1 MSLLLRLL
9 ARVGLASAFLFPKAG
24 TDEQPDEPDAPNEP
38 DDDDQPDDE
47 PGDDIGNDDSEPDD
61 HAGTGNQD
69 APPRRAASA
78 VSLLRTR
85 TQEAER
91 KAEEADRR
99 ARELEER
106 FNRQAAGPSQAER
119 EAAEEDRRLRDPE
132 VSEMEKWQIRSNQ
145 TIRATQAQ
153 AQGFLMQGRDDR
165 DAAAYERKAATNPT
179 YDKYRDKVEAQVA
192 AERKAGRLVQR
203 DMVLAYLVGQDILN
217 GNLKSNKASTTKP
230 VPRGKPTGARSDT
243 PRTGR
248 MTDAQKRAARLQD
261 QII

>member
-1 MSLLLRLL
+1 MPLLLRLL
-9 ARVGLASAFLFPKAG
+9 ARIGLASAFLFPKAG
-24 TDEQPDEPDAPNEP
+24 TDELPDEPEAEP
-38 DDDDQPDDE
+38 DEPEADLEPEADE
-47 PGDDIGNDDSEPDD
+47 PDEDDPELAA
-61 HAGTGNQD
+61 AGGGNQD

-106 FNRQAAGPSQAER
+106 FNRQSAGPSAAERQQAEE
-119 EAAEEDRRLRDPE
+119 EARLRDPN
-132 VSEMEKWQIRSNQ
+132 VTDMEKWQIQSNR
-145 TIRATQAQ
+145 TIRETQAQ

-165 DAAAYERKAATNPT
+165 DAAAYERKAATNST
-179 YDKYRDKVEAQVA
+179 YDKYRDKVEAAVA
-192 AERKAGRLVQR
+192 AERKAGRLISR
-203 DMVLAYLVGQDILN
+203 ETVLAHMVGMDILN
-217 GNLKSNKASTTKP
+217 GNLKSKTASTKTI
-230 VPRGKPTGARSDT
+230 PRGKPTGARSDT

>member
-9 ARVGLASAFLFPKAG
+9 ARIGLASDFLFPKAG
-24 TDEQPDEPDAPNEP
+24 TDELPDEPEADP
-38 DDDDQPDDE
+38 DE
-47 PGDDIGNDDSEPDD
+47 PESDLEPEADELDEDDPEPAA
-61 HAGTGNQD
+61 AGTGNQD

-91 KAEEADRR
+91 KADEADRR

-106 FNRQAAGPSQAER
+106 FNRQSAGPSAAER
-119 EAAEEDRRLRDPE
+119 QQADEEARLRDP
-132 VSEMEKWQIRSNQ
+132 STTDMEKWQIQSNR
-145 TIRATQAQ
+145 TIRETQAQ

-165 DAAAYERKAATNPT
+165 DAAAYERKAATNAT

-192 AERKAGRLVQR
+192 SERKAGRMVQR
-203 DMVLAYLVGQDILN
+203 EMVLAYLVGRDVVD
-217 GNLKSNKASTTKP
+217 GNLKSNKASASKP
-230 VPRGKPTGARSDT
+230 IPRGKTTGARSDT

>member
-9 ARVGLASAFLFPKAG
+9 ARIGLASAFLFPKAG
-24 TDEQPDEPDAPNEP
+24 TDELTDEPNALG
-38 DDDDQPDDE
+38 DE
-47 PGDDIGNDDSEPDD
+47 PGTDEPAEEITDDLAEDEPEAVSADPGNS
-61 HAGTGNQD
+61 D
-69 APPRRAASA
+69 APPRRAASHVA
-78 VSLLRTR
+78 ELRRR

-99 ARELEER
+99 AREVLER
-106 FNRQAAGPSQAER
+106 LDRQAAGPSQAER
-119 EAAEEDRRLRDPE
+119 EAMDEEAKLRDPNT
-132 VSEMEKWQIRSNQ
+132 SDMEKWQIRSNQ

-165 DAAAYERKAATNPT
+165 DAAAYERKAATNST

-203 DMVLAYLVGQDILN
+203 EMVLAYLVGQDIIN
-217 GNLKSNKASTTKP
+217 GNLKSKTASSKP

-243 PRTGR
+243 PRQGS

>member
-9 ARVGLASAFLFPKAG
+9 ARIGLASAFLFPKAG
-24 TDEQPDEPDAPNEP
+24 TD
-38 DDDDQPDDE
+38 DDPAPDDE
-47 PGDDIGNDDSEPDD
+47 PADEPADEPTDDDPAEDLGEDDPEP
-61 HAGTGNQD
+61 AATGTGNQD
-69 APPRRAASA
+69 APPRRAASHVA
-78 VSLLRTR
+78 ELRKR

-91 KAEEADRR
+91 KADEAAQR
-99 ARELEER
+99 ARDLEDR
-106 FNRQAAGPSQAER
+106 FNRQAAGPTAAER
-119 EAAEEDRRLRDPE
+119 QIAEEEARLRDPNTTD
-132 VSEMEKWQIRSNQ
+132 MEKWQIQSNR
-145 TIRATQAQ
+145 TIRETQAQ

-192 AERKAGRLVQR
+192 KERAAGRLVQR
-203 DMVLAYLVGQDILN
+203 EMVLAYLVGQDIIS
-217 GNLKSNKASTTKP
+217 GNLKSNKASTSKP
-230 VPRGKPTGARSDT
+230 IPRGKTTGARSDT

>member
-9 ARVGLASAFLFPKAG
+9 ARIGLASDFLFPKAG
-24 TDEQPDEPDAPNEP
+24 TDELPDEPEADP
-38 DDDDQPDDE
+38 DE
-47 PGDDIGNDDSEPDD
+47 PESDLEPEADELDEDDPEPAA
-61 HAGTGNQD
+61 AGTGNQD

-91 KAEEADRR
+91 KADEADRR

-106 FNRQAAGPSQAER
+106 FNRQSAGPSAAER
-119 EAAEEDRRLRDPE
+119 QQADEEARLRDPNTTD
-132 VSEMEKWQIRSNQ
+132 MEKWQIQSNR
-145 TIRATQAQ
+145 TIRETQAQ

-192 AERKAGRLVQR
+192 SERKAGRLVQR
-203 DMVLAYLVGQDILN
+203 EMVLAYLVGQDIIN
-217 GNLKSNKASTTKP
+217 GNLKSNKASVNKP
-230 VPRGKPTGARSDT
+230 IPRGKTTGARSDT

>member
-9 ARVGLASAFLFPKAG
+9 ARIGLASDFLFPKAG
-24 TDEQPDEPDAPNEP
+24 TDELPEP
-38 DDDDQPDDE
+38 DDAPVDETATDDATDDE
-47 PGDDIGNDDSEPDD
+47 PAEDLGEDDPEPAA
-61 HAGTGNQD
+61 AGAGNQD
-69 APPRRAASA
+69 APPRRAASHVA
-78 VSLLRTR
+78 ELRRR

-91 KAEEADRR
+91 KADEAAQR

-106 FNRQAAGPSQAER
+106 FNRQSAGPTHAER
-119 EAAEEDRRLRDPE
+119 MQAEEDAKLRDPNT
-132 VSEMEKWQIRSNQ
+132 SDMEKWQIQSNR
-145 TIRATQAQ
+145 TIRETQAQ

-165 DAAAYERKAATNPT
+165 DAAAYERKAATNPM
-179 YDKYRDKVEAQVA
+179 YDKYRDKVESLVA
-192 AERKAGRLVQR
+192 KERAAGRLVSR
-203 DMVLAYLVGQDILN
+203 ETILAHVVGMDIIN
-217 GNLKSNKASTTKP
+217 GNLKSNKASAGTT